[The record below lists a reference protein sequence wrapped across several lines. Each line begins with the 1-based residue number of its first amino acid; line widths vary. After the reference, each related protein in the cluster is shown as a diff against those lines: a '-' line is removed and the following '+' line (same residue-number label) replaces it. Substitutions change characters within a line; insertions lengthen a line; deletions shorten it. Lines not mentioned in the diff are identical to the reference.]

1 MRRGARLEASNLTNT
16 NAPAGGEPKLWTANF
31 ITLMLS
37 TFALF
42 ASFYFM
48 MPVLPVFVA
57 DRLGG
62 DQSVIGLVS
71 GVFTITAVTFRP
83 LGGYL
88 MDRYGR
94 RGVHLAALVAFAA
107 VVACYTLVGNLA
119 ALLAVRMLHGFPWG
133 AANTAANTV
142 ASDMVPPARR
152 GEGLGMFGMAQT
164 LAMAVAPALAIAIV
178 GDGRFV
184 LLFASATGL
193 AVLALLLG
201 VRVQHPKVSNP
212 AARLNLASLIE
223 GRVGWLSASLA
234 FVTAGYA
241 GVTTFIVVYAKE
253 LGITQSGLFFTL
265 LAVGLVISRLTA
277 GRQFD
282 LRGPRPVIGTGMVLL
297 ALCHTLLWWGRAG
310 FFPAAVVLGLGFGV
324 VVPSYQA
331 MAVNIVPGAR
341 RGAAYATLLGSFD
354 IGVGIGAYVLGV
366 IARSIGY
373 AGMYGVISVMMSI
386 PAWLFFAKIAP
397 RYAAAVETA
406 AAKGGN

>member
-1 MRRGARLEASNLTNT
+1 M
-16 NAPAGGEPKLWTANF
+16 PAKLWTADF
-31 ITLMLS
+31 VVLMLS

-42 ASFYFM
+42 ASFYFF

-57 DRLGG
+57 ERLGG
-62 DQSVIGLVS
+62 DQRVIGLVS
-71 GVFTITAVTFRP
+71 GVFTLTAVTFRP

-94 RGVHLAALVAFAA
+94 RGVHLVALLAFAA
-107 VVACYTLVGNLA
+107 VVACYTVVGSLA
-119 ALLAVRMLHGFPWG
+119 ALLAVRLMHGFPWG

-142 ASDMVPPARR
+142 ASDLVPPARR

-164 LAMAVAPALAIAIV
+164 LAMAVAPAIAIAIV
-178 GDGRFV
+178 GDGRYV

-193 AVLALLLG
+193 AVLALLFG
-201 VRVQHPKVSNP
+201 ARVRHPKVSNP
-212 AARLNLASLIE
+212 AARLNPASLIE

-253 LGITQSGLFFTL
+253 LGIAQSGLFFTL
-265 LAVGLVISRLTA
+265 LAAGLVVARLTA

-282 LRGPRPVIGTGMVLL
+282 LRGPRPVIGTGMLLL
-297 ALCHTLLWWGRAG
+297 ALCHVLLWLGRAG

-341 RGAAYATLLGSFD
+341 RGAAYATLLGAFD
-354 IGVGIGAYVLGV
+354 IGVGVGAYALGV
-366 IARSIGY
+366 VANLFGY
-373 AGMYGVISVMMSI
+373 AGMYGIAAAMMVI

-397 RYAAAVETA
+397 RYQAAVDAATA
-406 AAKGGN
+406 GDARLKADGR